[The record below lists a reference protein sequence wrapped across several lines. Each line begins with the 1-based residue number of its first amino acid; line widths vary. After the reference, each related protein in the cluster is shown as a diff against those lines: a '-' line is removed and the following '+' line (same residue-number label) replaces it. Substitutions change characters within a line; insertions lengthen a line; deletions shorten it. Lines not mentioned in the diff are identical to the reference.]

1 MPSAP
6 LLPDAT
12 VIDGDAHAPAGAAG
26 EQDGSG
32 PDDPADQLEALIE
45 TMQLDQDVAMQYFDI
60 KIAAGWENDPAL
72 VTRAVQ
78 MVKDMSKVGNV
89 CVAKLMAIVVKVA
102 GMGVDMNTFNRYAF
116 AKYGKAF
123 TSKPD
128 VLAKIEAE
136 VDQFLDRPRDEV
148 MSIIADALAPV

>member
-1 MPSAP
+1 
-6 LLPDAT
+6 
-12 VIDGDAHAPAGAAG
+12 
-26 EQDGSG
+26 
-32 PDDPADQLEALIE
+32 
-45 TMQLDQDVAMQYFDI
+45 MQYFDV

-136 VDQFLDRPRDEV
+136 VDQFLDRPREEV